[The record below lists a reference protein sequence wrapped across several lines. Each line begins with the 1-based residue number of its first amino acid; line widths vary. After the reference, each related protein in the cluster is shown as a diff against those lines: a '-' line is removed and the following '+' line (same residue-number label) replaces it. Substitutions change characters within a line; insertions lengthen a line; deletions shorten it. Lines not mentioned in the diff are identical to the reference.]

1 MMTETQGSGHH
12 EAHGEPSGL
21 SSSVGGLTLETAW
34 LPSEDGEER
43 SGTLEFRIVG
53 PDGRAVRDFDEQH
66 DRAMHLMVVRRDLTH
81 YRHLHPSMGADGTW
95 SAPLTFAEP
104 GAYRVFADFATAGRS
119 LTLGDDLEMPGE
131 YEPVPL
137 PDPVGEVRTEGY
149 EVALASEIHA
159 GGDAS
164 LVFDVSRAGRAVGD
178 LEPYLGAL
186 GHLVALREGDLA
198 FLHVHP
204 EPDGGSGPRISFR
217 AAFPSEG
224 RYRLFLQF
232 AHGGGVRT
240 AAFTVEI

>member
-1 MMTETQGSGHH
+1 MSEMQGSSGHH
-12 EAHGEPSGL
+12 GGPSGL
-21 SSSVGGLTLETAW
+21 SSSADGFTLEAAW
-34 LPSEDGEER
+34 KPED
-43 SGTLEFRIVG
+43 SGGRAGRLEFRIL
-53 PDGRAVRDFDEQH
+53 DSDDRTVRDFDEQH

-95 SAPLTFAEP
+95 SAPLTFPEP
-104 GAYRVFADFATAGRS
+104 GVYRVLADFATAGHG
-119 LTLGDDLEMPGE
+119 LTLGDELEIPGT
-131 YEPVPL
+131 YEPVSL
-137 PDPVGEVRTEGY
+137 PDPVGAVRVGEY
-149 EVALASEIHA
+149 EITLASDVVA

-164 LVFDVSRAGRAVGD
+164 LVFEVSRDGQPLED

-204 EPDGGSGPRISFR
+204 EAEEGSGPRIAFR

-232 AHGGGVRT
+232 AHADSAQT
-240 AAFTVEI
+240 AAFTIEA